1 MKCDGSDFS
10 AGVHPRYAFALP
22 ADKDEYSLQWAVG
35 VKDDAAGMALPGLQ
49 PAGFQIKVSE
59 ANGNALWDSG
69 IVRSSDLSYKL
80 SAATM
85 GTAFSKLRS
94 GKTYRWDL
102 TWVVESERIDADRT
116 LVQSEEGLVFSPVG
130 SARFHL
136 ALAAVDWDGT
146 YWIGSNETNVYKG
159 TFTTPP
165 ALSSAMLYI
174 CALGF
179 SEAYI
184 NDKPLSDPAP
194 ALTLTPWSAND
205 FLNSFST
212 FDVSSLLL
220 PVGNENNITVHLG
233 HGWRSL
239 KKLDPANS
247 VGDYTERV
255 LRLLLRADNGSSSFD
270 LLKSD
275 AASGKWQTTASQVVY
290 DNLYNGATYD
300 SRVELSWQ
308 PVKTN
313 IPPLEG
319 PLGEMTPWIGPAVH
333 FNREV
338 TPVSVTEPQKGI
350 FVLDFGVN
358 LAGVVRMNN
367 VSKFA
372 ALVPNGQNITLRHGE
387 LLQHNDLGSPV
398 QPGMVYT
405 ANLRTAMATDTFIFG
420 GSHQHSTWQPKHTY
434 RGFRYLEVSGWSTSP
449 DGIAAGFSVDVSD
462 FTMLHHHTSLKQ
474 TMTANFSN
482 AMLNSMQLGAMG
494 SQRSN
499 SQTVQTDC
507 DQRDERLGWLADMG
521 FTSGSMALN
530 YDTHQYFHRLL
541 QNINS
546 NVDPKDGSIPDNT
559 PFVRYGTRPAE
570 PTWSLAFPLLAYETW
585 KTYNDTTVVTTY
597 LDSLVRNQGNV
608 AMQANQSGICNM
620 SSRFAD
626 WMPAPTIPGNNFSR
640 LQASGPFVTVIS
652 YMLNTYYILE
662 MAKAVGNATV
672 VASMDS
678 QMAMLKHS
686 LQQCFW
692 HNTTNTFDV
701 DVQANYDLAGIIDVM
716 TDGGLPQSE
725 QIKARL
731 TALLELWG
739 GNNYGGIAATRYLF
753 HYLDS
758 VGMASTAQDIMMK
771 DSYPSFGFMATH
783 PLEPLRENMWEL
795 MDSYHQGPGMN
806 SRNNLMWTSFSLYL
820 VTKMAGIDW
829 RDRRLHAPSLDLA
842 ITRFHGAST
851 VYESHHGNIS
861 FAWEYLGGAQ
871 RFSLYPTIER
881 DTRLKLFCGSVHLS
895 SEITGKAAMIEK
907 VTKLALLS
915 HGRPVEVL
923 TSELDGV
930 CVGKSACIW
939 DLSTFRDFMVE
950 RNVTEVRAEIL
961 CSEPLS
967 AALKRRKERGRTMD
981 VRPLAV
987 CLLLAGCRA
996 AFVGMDGV
1004 SVTMDQAGGYE
1015 VQLDGESW
1023 MQSPPGGGS
1032 AQLWGAEL
1040 KQGTWTEV
1048 SGSDPTWGGYKGAA
1062 CSWTAGSASVKTTIM
1077 VLSSKPGVVFR
1088 QEYLAQATRPGSV
1101 VGDMDRVA
1109 FGFPQF
1115 VVGGAQN
1122 ATGAKN
1128 MLFWGENQLAGSNV
1142 SLWSPPF
1149 YGGVQG
1155 GLCLVFNQTL
1165 RATMVGPTRNFITSI
1180 HSNLQ
1185 NGNVFTAGVASSVGV
1200 IPQGYIHETLLLA
1213 GQGINSTATKWGAA
1227 LLEKNA
1233 KPRTPSDADF
1243 VVSHLGYWTDHGAY
1257 YYRSHTGFGNPEEAL
1272 LAVKKSANAS
1282 GIPLHYF
1289 QWDDWWFYQSNGP
1302 EGADWGGM
1310 LIWQPKPELFPSGM
1324 TDWLG
1329 SPLSLYVDAYSP
1341 QNIYINDSR
1350 YKWAIDDTNHSVP
1363 VTRAFFDDMF
1373 RNGTQIGMKM
1383 FEQDFLS
1390 YHQSHSHL
1398 LINDT
1403 TTGDSW
1409 LDSMGVAAAAANITL
1424 QWCMM
1429 YPNHVLKTT
1438 EVPSVTNGRA
1448 SQDGVGAP
1456 RRHLVLGYSC
1466 MLLHIVGL
1474 WCSADNAWSNTTLAP
1489 TRDPDPTSD
1498 VLIAALVAGPYGVA
1512 DSYQSFNKSL
1522 IMQTT
1527 RSDGI
1532 LLKPDRPVTAMDLG
1546 FVLGFSNNTR
1556 VPHPYYLWSTHTDV
1570 SDARFSYLLAINS
1583 ESPINIAAA
1592 DLDDRDPSGTKSY
1605 VAYNYFNPTASA
1617 VWFGGGA
1624 PTSSFTFPAAPAP
1637 KNQTVQALGYG
1648 YWVTAPVLLN
1658 DWVFL
1663 GEGKFIAA
1671 SVNRVVSFAAA
1682 TDSLEVVVKVA
1693 RGEVYAFMYILPASL
1708 KSQPPSVQSGECA
1721 STICASSDEC
1731 TVTVMIQN
1739 GAAACSIS
1747 EKPLHSF

>member
-313 IPPLEG
+313 IPPLE
-319 PLGEMTPWIGPAVH
+319 
-333 FNREV
+333 
-338 TPVSVTEPQKGI
+338 EPQKGI

-521 FTSGSMALN
+521 FTSG
-530 YDTHQYFHRLL
+530 
-541 QNINS
+541 I
-546 NVDPKDGSIPDNT
+546 
-559 PFVRYGTRPAE
+559 
-570 PTWSLAFPLLAYETW
+570 
-585 KTYNDTTVVTTY
+585 TTY

-967 AALKRRKERGRTMD
+967 AALKERGRTMD

-1456 RRHLVLGYSC
+1456 RRHLVLGYS
-1466 MLLHIVGL
+1466 
-1474 WCSADNAWSNTTLAP
+1474 
-1489 TRDPDPTSD
+1489 
-1498 VLIAALVAGPYGVA
+1498 
-1512 DSYQSFNKSL
+1512 
-1522 IMQTT
+1522 
-1527 RSDGI
+1527 DGI

-1721 STICASSDEC
+1721 
-1731 TVTVMIQN
+1731 
-1739 GAAACSIS
+1739 
-1747 EKPLHSF
+1747 